1 MSGSGSGSG
10 PGQERS
16 GSGSGGGGNG
26 GGYISIGGINVT
38 IPYIDTTIPY
48 AHEIQ
53 DISLCIAILQM
64 TSYVENSTI
73 SAPIYSA
80 AAKALRLESQQLA
93 QETIP
98 PS

>member
-1 MSGSGSGSG
+1 MSGSGSG
-10 PGQERS
+10 PGPVQVRS

-26 GGYISIGGINVT
+26 GGYITIGGINVN

-64 TSYVENSTI
+64 TSYIENSAI
-73 SAPIYSA
+73 STPIRSA
-80 AAKALRLESQQLA
+80 AATALGLESQQLA
-93 QETIP
+93 KETNP